1 MGPFFAGY
9 PLFCRCFVQ
18 VTLTLVIASTNMVRA
33 DMRGKLAGLYNAA
46 ESFGCFLGPVGSAN
60 LFAWSISPAT
70 YSWVDHHFVFVAAAL
85 SLVVVTILAWS
96 TLTEENIM
104 TSAEP
109 RGAVD
114 APVTWAAEA
123 TQGAGGASL
132 PVDRPDVEADL
143 V

>member
-1 MGPFFAGY
+1 M
-9 PLFCRCFVQ
+9 
-18 VTLTLVIASTNMVRA
+18 IASANMVHA

-60 LFAWSISPAT
+60 LFAWSISPST
-70 YSWVDHHFVFVAAAL
+70 FYWVDHHLVFLAGAL
-85 SLVVVTILAWS
+85 SMVVVTILAWG

-104 TSAEP
+104 SCAKP

-114 APVTWAAEA
+114 VPVSWAGK
-123 TQGAGGASL
+123 TRQGAGDVSFPAA
-132 PVDRPDVEADL
+132 RPDFETDL